1 MSSSQTISNEYMLTP
16 KHIVKPVVEILKV
29 VAECGGKARA
39 SDIIKRLQG
48 WSTSSIYTNLHVA
61 MAQGLIAKE
70 GKYYVLTEEG
80 KAFLK
85 HAVEEMKRIVESIDS
100 KIK

>member
-1 MSSSQTISNEYMLTP
+1 MNPSQTISNEYLLTP
-16 KHIVKPVVEILKV
+16 RHIVKPVVEILKV

-48 WSTSSIYTNLHVA
+48 WNSSSIYTNLLIA

-70 GKYYVLTEEG
+70 GKHYILTDKG
-80 KAFLK
+80 KEFLK
-85 HAVEEMKRIVESIDS
+85 NTVEFLKQFIEAVEKID
-100 KIK
+100 